1 MICTG
6 LNDSTTENINIT
18 SLSPTAARVSW
29 IVQSDD
35 NSDSFT
41 IICISSG
48 HNTVSV
54 SGSLQ
59 STLSDGRHT
68 TTING
73 LDPDTLYRCCVTLR
87 DEDVGSTQLCSDV
100 KQPTTTLNDG
110 AIGSFDRNT
119 TRQSCADDPVTV
131 TSSSDFCSA
140 TTSIV
145 TVATP
150 VTTTV
155 TKTTSQVIIRTIVVA
170 PPQSSIKLS
179 ESTMTSYQVQSTN
192 RADPSSGAQAGTTE
206 SLSWGLG
213 IVIGVVGGVGS
224 MTAILFIVLLIVLL
238 KLRKSAPKQ

>member
-1 MICTG
+1 MICIG

-131 TSSSDFCSA
+131 TSSSQFCSA
-140 TTSIV
+140 TTSTV
-145 TVATP
+145 TLATP

-179 ESTMTSYQVQSTN
+179 KSAYQVQSTS
-192 RADPSSGAQAGTTE
+192 RVDPSSGAQAGITE
-206 SLSWGLG
+206 PLSWGLG
-213 IVIGVVGGVGS
+213 IVIGVVGGVGT
-224 MTAILFIVLLIVLL
+224 MTAILFLVLLIVLL